1 MSHVIGIDLGTTNS
15 CVAIPESADIPRKE
29 ELLATKRLVP
39 AGGALVITNQLKERT
54 TASAVW
60 VGQDGKVLVGSR
72 AKEMAEQ
79 PDVPPPAL
87 FFKRAMGT
95 NQQVAAGYR
104 TITPEEASAHVLAH
118 MKALAE
124 EVLGEPVHRA
134 IVTVPAF
141 FETKAKNLT
150 TEAGERAGLEVV
162 ETLLEPVAAAL
173 MYTRTR
179 ELVDPMTFMVY
190 DLGGGTFDDSI
201 VAWHPEI
208 GFENRSFD
216 GNPYL
221 GGYDFDS
228 RIVKWMIT
236 QSELDSYDLDLNDE
250 DPEDRAIR
258 YRLLQVAEEAKHD
271 LSRKPEAHIR
281 DTTTRDRAGT
291 TMNINL
297 YLARDVFEQM
307 IEEDLRGTLASC
319 GRALA
324 KADVSAEDL
333 SGVVMVGGSSRIP
346 FVRQLL
352 AGEYHQEPVVIDPDL
367 CVAVGAALKAAT
379 VATKS
384 SYLTVERPQA
394 TTALTSIDVTG
405 QVSIGEAIP
414 SAGGVTV
421 MLSSDDGAFRRQEVT
436 NADGGFLFT
445 DLALHEEAE
454 NAFTVQVLVGGQPID
469 SQKLVVVHDWDAGA
483 RDVIPEGDVLAHDF
497 SVAVR
502 DGRSRIAKAGTK
514 LPCRA
519 DTVNLETATQRG
531 EVLIEFYEENNPVGK
546 AVVTDLP
553 PDLPIGSAVLV
564 TLEFN
569 KGWTISG
576 SATIPAATR
585 TVPVEMQL
593 PKMVVPSWS
602 ELRQRYRQIRAS
614 FQEMEGTAPPAE
626 LLRVGPQ
633 IDDLLRQAKQ
643 LMDDQHDP
651 IHTHHALSEAQ
662 TLLQSM
668 EIGDTK
674 TTALHPPL
682 SEFQAAIDKLDALI
696 SRVEGRDSAKGAQH
710 RAGIEPLRAAGMAAY
725 EAGNPVDWA
734 AANETVRR
742 RVDAARQDLGEGQTA
757 PTPAPI
763 LQLMLAQELH
773 EIIDMLNQANRASAG
788 RFASRFDQL
797 TRDAEAAMDDVMG
810 VDLSDENAASRR
822 LSNLYKVSVQPLRGR
837 IDRVMKEAFV
847 KEDSGPG
854 ADLRLPGS
862 SIPGANA

>member
-29 ELLATKRLVP
+29 ELLATRRLVP
-39 AGGALVITNQLKERT
+39 AGGALAITNQRKERT

-60 VGQDGKVLVGSR
+60 VDQDGTVLVGSR
-72 AKEMAEQ
+72 AKQMARR

-95 NQQVAAGYR
+95 DQQVTAGYR
-104 TITPEEASAHVLAH
+104 TMTPEEASAHVLAH

-201 VAWHPEI
+201 VTWDPEI
-208 GFENRSFD
+208 GFDNRSFD

-221 GGYDFDS
+221 GGYDFDW
-228 RIVKWMIT
+228 RIVKWMIA
-236 QSELDSYDLDLNDE
+236 QPDLGAYDLDLDGE
-250 DPEDRAIR
+250 DPGDQAIR
-258 YRLLQVAEEAKHD
+258 YRLLSVAEAAKHD
-271 LSRKPEAHIR
+271 LSREPEAHIA
-281 DTTTRDRAGT
+281 DTAISDRTGAP
-291 TMNINL
+291 MNINL
-297 YLARDVFEQM
+297 YLAREVFEQM
-307 IEEDLRGTLASC
+307 IEEELRGTLASC

-324 KADVSAEDL
+324 KADVPADGL

-352 AGEYHQEPVVIDPDL
+352 ADEYHQEPVVIDPDL

-384 SYLTVERPQA
+384 SYLTVERPPA
-394 TTALTSIDVTG
+394 TTALTSIDVSG
-405 QVSIGEAIP
+405 RVSPGEAIP

-421 MLSSDDGAFRRQEVT
+421 TLSSDDGAFRRQEVT
-436 NADGGFLFT
+436 NPDGGFLFT

-483 RDVIPEGDVLAHDF
+483 RDVIPEGDVLAHDY

-514 LPCRA
+514 LPYRA
-519 DTVNLETATQRG
+519 ATVNLETATQRG

-546 AVVTDLP
+546 VVVTDLP

-576 SATIPAATR
+576 SATIPAAKS

-626 LLRVGPQ
+626 LLRVGPE

-662 TLLQSM
+662 ILLQSM
-668 EIGDTK
+668 QLSEAK

-682 SEFQAAIDKLDALI
+682 SEFEAAIDELNALV
-696 SRVEGRDSAKGAQH
+696 SRIEGRDSAKGARH

-763 LQLMLAQELH
+763 LQLMIAQELQ
-773 EIIDMLNQANRASAG
+773 EIIDTLNQANRASAG
-788 RFASRFDQL
+788 RFASKFDQL
-797 TRDAEAAMDDVMG
+797 TSDAEAILDDVTS
-810 VDLSDENAASRR
+810 VDLSDERAASRR
-822 LSNLYKVSVQPLRGR
+822 LSHLYQAGVRPLRGR
-837 IDRVMKEAFV
+837 IDKAMKEAFARV
-847 KEDSGPG
+847 DSGPG